1 MEKENKLYTPKQ
13 VAEKLNLKPTT
24 IREWCKTGKI
34 GRIKFGK
41 EYRISEKD
49 IEDWISKRKKQFKP
63 DKDLLDR
70 NLLCIMLYLNL
81 KEKGESYIADL
92 YRAYKEESTAK
103 SIYYLDDILD
113 ILNKYD
119 EKMPGL
125 TDDVFK
131 LLRENGF
138 LKTED

>member
-1 MEKENKLYTPKQ
+1 MEKENKFYTPKQ

-24 IREWCKTGKI
+24 IREWCKIGKM
-34 GRIKFGK
+34 GHIKFGK

-49 IEDWISKRKKQFKP
+49 IEDWISKRKKQFKS
-63 DKDLLDR
+63 DNNILDRDLLR
-70 NLLCIMLYLNL
+70 TMLYLNL
-81 KEKGESYIADL
+81 REKGEGYIADIYCA
-92 YRAYKEESTAK
+92 YREGSAVK
-103 SIYYLDDILD
+103 SIYYFDDILD

-125 TDDVFK
+125 AEDVFK

-138 LKTED
+138 LKTEG